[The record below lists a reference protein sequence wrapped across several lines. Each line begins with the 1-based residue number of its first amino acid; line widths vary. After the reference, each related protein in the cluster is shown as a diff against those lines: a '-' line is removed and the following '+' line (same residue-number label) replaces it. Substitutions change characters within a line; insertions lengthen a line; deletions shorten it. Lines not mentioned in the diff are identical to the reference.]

1 MLGRLAF
8 AAALVI
14 GAPAAAVTVVIDQS
28 ASLTN
33 TSFYQTSQTIALGA
47 GFTNALL
54 NITSLSVDDA
64 AVVTV
69 NGTTIFGT
77 GIFGPGTGNF
87 YFSAAGTSVPF
98 SFSGNGIGGSFSAPF
113 IVGNNTIEVFFNN
126 NNSGINSGNGPLT
139 GGPGSLAL
147 VGTVTYD
154 AGTVPEPA
162 SWIMLITGFGLVGAA
177 QRRRL
182 LAHA

>member
-33 TSFYQTSQTIALGA
+33 TSFYQILQTIALA
-47 GFTNALL
+47 AVFTNALL

-126 NNSGINSGNGPLT
+126 NSGINSGNGPLT

-162 SWIMLITGFGLVGAA
+162 SWIMLITSFGLVGAA
-177 QRRRL
+177 QRRRR